1 MKKILLR
8 VPATCANV
16 GPGYDIFAMSLS
28 EPWDDFEIS
37 INESKKINIEII
49 NNLEKIPV
57 DIMENTAGLAI
68 SELYKQKNIQNGVNV
83 KIIKK
88 MPSGCGL
95 GSTGASAV
103 ACVFGLNTLF
113 NLNLSDNELFSGRRG

>member
-57 DIMENTAGLAI
+57 DIMEI
-68 SELYKQKNIQNGVNV
+68 MPVWQFQSFKN
-83 KIIKK
+83 KK
-88 MPSGCGL
+88 KFKP
-95 GSTGASAV
+95 V
-103 ACVFGLNTLF
+103 
-113 NLNLSDNELFSGRRG
+113 